1 MAASQAPR
9 PEFSLVGFFRY
20 FIFAHGQRSSHDRP
34 LARVATIDG
43 EVKILS
49 FHLHPFGNEAA
60 GDKLG
65 IDAPRCLVT
74 IALSAHPKVNTQC
87 PKSLLLGGLQ

>member
-9 PEFSLVGFFRY
+9 PEFPLVGLFRY

-49 FHLHPFGNEAA
+49 FHFAA
-60 GDKLG
+60 PEKPTLNKLDIGDL
-65 IDAPRCLVT
+65 RCLVT